1 MHHEGQEC
9 GGEGGAQGELGGA
22 QGEQGGGLVE
32 GESEKEG
39 YEWLVRFN
47 LNVLHPKST
56 SG

>member
-9 GGEGGAQGELGGA
+9 GREGGAQGELGGA

-32 GESEKEG
+32 GEREKGG